1 MTETTMSLDQ
11 AEEAL
16 FALDVCDHALEL
28 AANAGVQV
36 GAYTISFCTGLDS
49 CPAIPVA

>member
-1 MTETTMSLDQ
+1 MNETTVRLDQ

-16 FALDVCDHALEL
+16 FALDVTDHALEV
-28 AANAGVQV
+28 AANSGMEAR

-49 CPAIPVA
+49 CPA

>member
-1 MTETTMSLDQ
+1 MNETTVGPDQ

-16 FALDVCDHALEL
+16 FALDVTDRALEV
-28 AANAGVQV
+28 AANSGMEAR

-49 CPAIPVA
+49 CPA